1 MGVAIMVLGSS
12 VFLFWMVMSL
22 TLHPIESIYLKSFVL
37 LEHLT
42 MLLSSTLVINC

>member
-22 TLHPIESIYLKSFVL
+22 TLHPIESKYLKSFVL
-37 LEHLT
+37 LGHLT